1 LDWLFP
7 IRELFEF
14 ILPFLERF
22 PFIRMLLGSILV
34 FFLPGFGWTFV
45 LFQQIKVIER
55 VVLSLALSLVLVTV
69 GLLFFNRIAGV
80 TITGFN
86 SVLFIVTIAI
96 IPFAVYYLNRFIKR
110 RKGVAA

>member
-1 LDWLFP
+1 MDWLFP

-55 VVLSLALSLVLVTV
+55 VVLSLSLSMVLVTV

-86 SVLFIVTIAI
+86 SVLFTVTITI
-96 IPFAVYYLNRFIKR
+96 IPFAVHYLNRFIKR